1 MSRVHVVDHPLI
13 QHKLS
18 LLRDRR
24 TPPKEFRALVE
35 ELALLLAFEATRDL
49 NTEEVEIETP
59 LARTRGK
66 AMMADALAVVSILRA
81 GLGMEP
87 GITKL
92 LPTARVGHVGIE
104 RDPETLL
111 PEVYYV
117 KLPED
122 LARRE
127 ALILDP
133 MLATGGSASACV
145 RLLKERGARRLK
157 FMCLI
162 AAPELLGMDGP
173 RVYLIIAQN
182 EDERRPD
189 HPEVEVYAAAVDERL
204 DAHGYILPG
213 LGDAGDRLFG
223 TR

>member
-1 MSRVHVVDHPLI
+1 MSKVRVVDHPLI

-18 LLRDRR
+18 LVRDRR
-24 TPPKEFRALVE
+24 TGHKEFRELVE
-35 ELALLLAFEATRDL
+35 ELALLVAFEATRDL
-49 NTEEVEIETP
+49 RTHEVEVETP
-59 LARTRGK
+59 LMRTRGRSISTSG
-66 AMMADALAVVSILRA
+66 LAIVSILRA

-87 GITKL
+87 GIVRL

-104 RDPETLL
+104 RDSETLL
-111 PEVYYV
+111 PTVYYV

-122 LARRE
+122 MAQRE

-145 RLLKERGARRLK
+145 RLLKEHGTRRFK
-157 FMCLI
+157 FLCLI
-162 AAPELLGMDGP
+162 AAPEG
-173 RVYLIIAQN
+173 IA
-182 EDERRPD
+182 RLHTD
-189 HPEVEVYAAAVDERL
+189 HPEVEIYTAAVDERL

>member
-1 MSRVHVVDHPLI
+1 MSGVRVVDHPLI

-24 TPPKEFRALVE
+24 TGHKEFRELME
-35 ELALLLAFEATRDL
+35 ELALLMAFEATRDL
-49 NTEEVEIETP
+49 GTHEVEVETP
-59 LARTRGK
+59 LMRTRGRSISSS
-66 AMMADALAVVSILRA
+66 MLAVVSILRA

-87 GITKL
+87 GIVKL

-111 PEVYYV
+111 PTVYYA

-122 LARRE
+122 MAQRE

-145 RLLKERGARRLK
+145 RLLKEQGTRRFK
-157 FMCLI
+157 FLCLI
-162 AAPELLGMDGP
+162 AAPEG
-173 RVYLIIAQN
+173 IARLHT
-182 EDERRPD
+182 E
-189 HPEVEVYAAAVDERL
+189 HPEVEIYTAAVDERL

>member
-1 MSRVHVVDHPLI
+1 VSRVRVVDHPLI

-18 LLRDRR
+18 LVRDRR
-24 TPPKEFRALVE
+24 TPPKEFRELVE
-35 ELALLLAFEATRDL
+35 EMALLLAFEATRDL
-49 NTEEVEIETP
+49 HTREVEIETP
-59 LARTRGK
+59 LMRTRGK
-66 AMMADALAVVSILRA
+66 SIAGSGLAVVSILRA

-87 GITKL
+87 GIVKL

-104 RDPETLL
+104 RDPRTLR
-111 PEVYYV
+111 PGVYYV

-122 LARRE
+122 MGQRE

-133 MLATGGSASACV
+133 MLATGGSASVCV
-145 RLLKERGARRLK
+145 QLLKERGTRRFK
-157 FMCLI
+157 FLCLI
-162 AAPELLGMDGP
+162 AAPEG
-173 RVYLIIAQN
+173 IA
-182 EDERRPD
+182 RLHTD
-189 HPEVEVYAAAVDERL
+189 HPEVEIYTAAVDERL

>member
-1 MSRVHVVDHPLI
+1 MSSVRVVDHPLI

-24 TPPKEFRALVE
+24 TPPKEFRELVE
-35 ELALLLAFEATRDL
+35 EISMLLAFEATRDL
-49 NTEEVEIETP
+49 HTREVEVETP
-59 LARTRGK
+59 LMRTRGRSI
-66 AMMADALAVVSILRA
+66 AGSGLAVVSILRA

-87 GITKL
+87 GIVKL

-111 PEVYYV
+111 PGVYYV

-122 LARRE
+122 MAQRE

-145 RLLKERGARRLK
+145 HLLKEQGARRFK
-157 FMCLI
+157 FLCLI
-162 AAPELLGMDGP
+162 AAPEG
-173 RVYLIIAQN
+173 IA
-182 EDERRPD
+182 RLHTD
-189 HPEVEVYAAAVDERL
+189 HPEVEIYAAAVDEGL